1 MFGSDL
7 PQSCVMVGSNKH
19 QVTLLATRVLQNRV
33 ALRSGGVAAAGA
45 LSLFD
50 IGVVFLYELTQPSLY
65 HSTTVVG

>member
-1 MFGSDL
+1 
-7 PQSCVMVGSNKH
+7 MVGSNRH
-19 QVTLLATRVLQNRV
+19 QSVTASLVTLLAIRVLQNRV
-33 ALRSGGVAAAGA
+33 TLRSGGVAAAGA